1 MLKKY
6 FIAGILVWLPI
17 LIVFVVFRFLIITFD
32 GVITL
37 LPVAYRPDALFGF
50 HIHGLGLILTVIIV
64 FLTGIIATNVIGKY
78 LIKLW
83 DFIIDRIPL
92 VNSIHSGVKKVL
104 QALFTNGGVSFS
116 KVLLVEYPRKGMWSI
131 AFQTGHGISQA
142 EQYIDKEMVTVFI
155 PTTPN
160 PTSGFL
166 MILPRKDVTELDI
179 SVDEAI
185 KMVISL
191 GVLMP
196 NQVKK

>member
-6 FIAGILVWLPI
+6 FIAGVLVWLPI
-17 LIVFVVFRFLIITFD
+17 LIVFVVFRFLIVTFD

-50 HIHGLGLILTVIIV
+50 HLPGLGLILTIIIV
-64 FLTGIIATNVIGKY
+64 FVTGIIASNVIGKY

-92 VNSIHSGVKKVL
+92 VRSIHSGVKKVL
-104 QALFTNGGVSFS
+104 QALFSDGGVSFS
-116 KVLLVEYPRKGMWSI
+116 KVLLIEYPRKGMWSV
-131 AFQTGHGISQA
+131 AFQTGHGFKQA
-142 EQYIDKEMVTVFI
+142 EQYIDKEMVSVFV

-166 MILPRKDVTELDI
+166 MIVPRKDVKELDI

-196 NQVKK
+196 DQAKK

>member
-17 LIVFVVFRFLIITFD
+17 LIVFVVFRFLVVTFD

-37 LPVAYRPDALFGF
+37 LPAQYRPDVLFGF
-50 HIHGLGLILTVIIV
+50 HIHGLGLILTIIIV
-64 FLTGIIATNVIGKY
+64 FITGIIATNVIGKQ

-83 DFIIDRIPL
+83 DFIIDKIPL
-92 VNSIHSGVKKVL
+92 VRSIHSGVKKVL
-104 QALFTNGGVSFS
+104 QALFSDGGVSFS
-116 KVLLVEYPRKGMWSI
+116 KVLLIEYPRKGMWSI
-131 AFQTGHGISQA
+131 AFQTGHGFKQA
-142 EQYIDKEMVTVFI
+142 EQYIDKDMVSVFV

-166 MILPRKDVTELDI
+166 MILPRKDVTELDL

-196 NQVKK
+196 DQIKK